1 MEWIE
6 RLNDAISYIEEHLTE
21 EIDMNQL
28 GRIACCS
35 SYHFQRMFTYMA
47 GVPLAEYIRRRKM
60 SLAAVD
66 LQGRGMKIIDVAGKY
81 GYSSPTA
88 FNRAFQSV
96 HGIAPSSLKKEGVS
110 VKSFPPITFK
120 ITVKGVEE
128 MNYRIE
134 TKEAF
139 RIVGVSVPLDKDI
152 EKNFA
157 VIPAKWGEI
166 AANGTLQRL
175 TGMMD
180 TQPMGVLGISTCNDT
195 EPWRYY
201 IAVSSTQ
208 AADGLE
214 EYTVPAATWAV
225 FPGSGTNQSIQELER
240 RIVTEWLPTSGYEYG
255 NAPDVEVYL
264 NPDPANAQY
273 EVWIPVVK
281 RQGENRSGAAEPVT
295 CQPPQ
300 AHRPLF
306 HGWSLP
312 RTQPRGTFKI
322 SLSNSSM
329 LLECAASLCHSRR
342 ISRFFCS

>member
-6 RLNDAISYIEEHLTE
+6 RLNEAIGYIEEHLLDG
-21 EIDMNQL
+21 IDYEQL

-47 GVPLAEYIRRRKM
+47 GVPLSEYIRRRKM

-66 LQGRGMKIIDVAGKY
+66 LQGKDMKIIDVAGKY

-96 HGIAPSSLKKEGVS
+96 HGIAPSAVRNEGVP
-110 VKSFPPITFK
+110 VKSFPAITFK

-152 EKNFA
+152 EKNFM
-157 VIPAKWGEI
+157 VIPPKWQEI
-166 AANGTLQRL
+166 STDGTLQRL
-175 TGMMD
+175 IGMMD
-180 TQPMGVLGISTCNDT
+180 TPPMGVLGVSVCNDR
-195 EPWRYY
+195 EPWKYY
-201 IAVSSTQ
+201 IAVATSQ

-214 EYTVPAATWAV
+214 EYTIPAATWAV
-225 FPGSGTNQSIQELER
+225 FPGEGTNESIQELER

-255 NAPDVEVYL
+255 DAADVEVYL
-264 NPDPANAQY
+264 NPDPQNAKY

-281 RQGENRSGAAEPVT
+281 K
-295 CQPPQ
+295 
-300 AHRPLF
+300 
-306 HGWSLP
+306 
-312 RTQPRGTFKI
+312 RG
-322 SLSNSSM
+322 
-329 LLECAASLCHSRR
+329 
-342 ISRFFCS
+342 

>member
-6 RLNDAISYIEEHLTE
+6 RLNDAIRYIEDHLADQ
-21 EIDMNQL
+21 IDYEQL
-28 GRIACCS
+28 GKIACCS

-47 GVPLAEYIRRRKM
+47 GIPLSEYIRRRKM

-66 LQGRGMKIIDVAGKY
+66 LQGTGMKIIDVAGKY
-81 GYSSPTA
+81 GYQSPTA
-88 FNRAFQSV
+88 FNRAFRSV
-96 HGIAPSSLKKEGVS
+96 HGIAPSAVKNEGVS

-139 RIVGVSVPLDKDI
+139 RIVGVSVPLQKDI

-157 VIPAKWGEI
+157 VIPQKWQEI
-166 AANGTLQRL
+166 STDGTLQRL
-175 TGMMD
+175 IGMMD
-180 TQPMGVLGISTCNDT
+180 TPPMGVLGISTCNDT

-201 IAVSSTQ
+201 IAVSTSQ
-208 AADGLE
+208 EKGELS
-214 EYTVPAATWAV
+214 EYIVPQATWAV
-225 FPGSGTNQSIQELER
+225 FPGEGTNESIQELER

-264 NPDPANAQY
+264 NPDPQNAKY

-281 RQGENRSGAAEPVT
+281 
-295 CQPPQ
+295 
-300 AHRPLF
+300 
-306 HGWSLP
+306 
-312 RTQPRGTFKI
+312 K
-322 SLSNSSM
+322 
-329 LLECAASLCHSRR
+329 
-342 ISRFFCS
+342 